1 MASIP
6 GITPTTPA
14 QPTAR
19 IGGTDADGD
28 NDGTKGGAAKA
39 APPSTPVVSK
49 PTETKG
55 NNVNTYA

>member
-6 GITPTTPA
+6 GTTPTALA

-19 IGGTDADGD
+19 VGGTASDGD
-28 NDGTKGGAAKA
+28 NEGTKGGAVKA
-39 APPSTPVVSK
+39 TPPSTPVVSK